1 VPPGLEWV
9 GFLIFALVAVWWLW
23 SHWPDL
29 NGARA
34 YRKLRERVARKKDAE
49 LADSMP
55 PLEFAELVAKRVPTA
70 SQSAHR
76 VVELYLRESFGG
88 DELSPEERGELK
100 EVLTDAV
107 RALRK
112 TA

>member
-1 VPPGLEWV
+1 
-9 GFLIFALVAVWWLW
+9 VA
-23 SHWPDL
+23 
-29 NGARA
+29 
-34 YRKLRERVARKKDAE
+34 KKADAE
-49 LADSMP
+49 LAESMP
-55 PLEFAELVAKRVPTA
+55 PLEFAELVTKRAPAASRPT
-70 SQSAHR
+70 QR

-88 DELSPEERGELK
+88 EELTREERDELK